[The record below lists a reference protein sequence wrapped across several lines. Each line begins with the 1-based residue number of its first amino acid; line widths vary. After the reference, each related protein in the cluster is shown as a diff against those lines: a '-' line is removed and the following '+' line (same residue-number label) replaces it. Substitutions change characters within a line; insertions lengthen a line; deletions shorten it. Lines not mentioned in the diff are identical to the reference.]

1 MKVRYV
7 ISKQRRL
14 ILTTAAGCVTFDDIR
29 GNQDRLLAD
38 PDFEAS
44 FDQVI
49 DMTTA
54 TKFDISAD
62 DARVLAKRRIFS
74 PESRRAFVATGAI
87 SSGSGA

>member
-7 ISKQRRL
+7 ISKQRGL

-29 GNQDRLLAD
+29 ANQDRLLAD

-44 FDQVI
+44 FDQLI